1 MDYAKIKKEAWEIS
15 NKNKWNIWKPIL
27 ILALISGVLSSIIT
41 GIFGDESA
49 VGGLLNL
56 VVSFAIIPASI
67 GITKYVLNLIRGKSY
82 GLDNLMEYYSN
93 HLGTCL
99 GLSIII
105 SVLVCLGSIFFV
117 IPGIILGLMYAM
129 AFTIFIDNDEL
140 SIKECMNK
148 SKEMMNGYK
157 ANYFMFLL
165 SFIGWILLCLLIIP
179 AIWVVPYI
187 QTAELL
193 YYEKLKEKN

>member
-1 MDYAKIKKEAWEIS
+1 
-15 NKNKWNIWKPIL
+15 
-27 ILALISGVLSSIIT
+27 
-41 GIFGDESA
+41 
-49 VGGLLNL
+49 
-56 VVSFAIIPASI
+56 
-67 GITKYVLNLIRGKSY
+67 
-82 GLDNLMEYYSN
+82 MEYYSN

-117 IPGIILGLMYAM
+117 IPGIVLGLMYAM

-193 YYEKLKEKN
+193 YYEKLKEKKKELN